1 MWLTEPEDG
10 GHHSWHQRLLPTEP
24 RVAGELF
31 MIRPFCNIKL
41 NLALIFVLLL
51 AIGEFI
57 LQCRNITQN

>member
-1 MWLTEPEDG
+1 
-10 GHHSWHQRLLPTEP
+10 
-24 RVAGELF
+24 
-31 MIRPFCNIKL
+31 MIRPLCNIKL